1 MTGRGGSVTADLN
14 ADIGPI
20 TTTGLK
26 NSPHPTTFLNAAGY
40 STFATA

>member
-20 TTTGLK
+20 TTTG
-26 NSPHPTTFLNAAGY
+26 NSPHPATFLNAAGY
-40 STFATA
+40 STLATA